1 MAIQLG
7 SISFDETVVIKQLKT
22 DLRDDWFPDPIGY
35 NDFISGGLLPNI
47 ILENFQKNHGTY
59 SPAQALLLN
68 VPKSNFTLRYALETS
83 FTDRAI
89 YHSLAMHLLPFY
101 DRTISQWVFS
111 HRANGS
117 AAGDRSDS
125 KYVFRNGIQAWNDFL
140 GCVQSAI
147 KPGTVLLSTDLAN
160 YFENIN
166 LKKLKEIMLES
177 VPSLDADA
185 GQKSQLRQYIEQLF
199 SCLSSWSFNIERGLP
214 QNRDASS
221 FLANVYMRS
230 VDQVMLE
237 KGYTYFRY
245 MDDIKIVCPSEGAA
259 KLALKELIL
268 ALRPLG
274 QFVNGGKTNIVA
286 AEDECRIRDCLDL
299 PSIEMK
305 RIDSAWASKALN
317 PISRSFV
324 PLKKLATETLTAGKF
339 HSREFRF
346 CINRLETLARCSE
359 FKVPAAY
366 FNDLTPLVISGLDAA
381 PVATDQICRYLR
393 AIELNVGD
401 FTAIVEHLIDDSKGI
416 YNWKNYRLWVL
427 MTQKEFRS
435 DALMER
441 ARNIISEHSDN
452 PTRAGATLYLGAFG
466 TVEDREL
473 IATKFHQL
481 KSFLGQRNAIIA
493 VQELHFRPANGK
505 EVGINTHVSAYL
517 RDDLKGAYR
526 ALNRGGVYAEKLE
539 PVSIT
544 RYIEQERDYD

>member
-7 SISFDETVVIKQLKT
+7 SISFDEAVVIKQLKS
-22 DLRDDWFPDPIGY
+22 DFKDDWFPDPIGY

-47 ILENFQKNHGTY
+47 ILENFRKNHGAY
-59 SPAQALLLN
+59 SPAKALLLN

-101 DRTISQWVFS
+101 DRTISEWVFS
-111 HRANGS
+111 HRANGN
-117 AAGDRSDS
+117 ATDDRSDS
-125 KYVFRNGIQAWNDFL
+125 KYVFRNGIKAWSDFL

-160 YFENIN
+160 YFENIS
-166 LKKLKEIMLES
+166 LKKLKEIMLEL
-177 VPSLDADA
+177 VPALDTDAD
-185 GQKSQLRQYIEQLF
+185 GKSQIRQHIEQLF
-199 SCLSSWSFNIERGLP
+199 SCLSSWSFSLERGLP

-245 MDDIKIVCPSEGAA
+245 MDDIKIVCASEGAA
-259 KLALKELIL
+259 KLALKELVL

-274 QFVNGGKTNIVA
+274 QVVNGGKTNIVA
-286 AEDECRIRDCLDL
+286 AEDQQGIRDCLDL

-324 PLKKLATETLTAGKF
+324 PLKNLAIQTLKAGKF

-366 FNDLTPLVISGLDAA
+366 FNEITPLVIGGLDVA

-393 AIELNVGD
+393 AIELNERECI
-401 FTAIVEHLIDDSKGI
+401 AIAEHLTDDAKGI

-435 DALMER
+435 EALTER
-441 ARNIISEHSDN
+441 ARTIISKRDDD

-466 TVEDREL
+466 NVEDREL
-473 IATKFHQL
+473 IASKFHQL
-481 KSFLGQRNAIIA
+481 ESFLGQRNAIIA
-493 VQELHFRPANGK
+493 VQELHFRPAAGK
-505 EVGINTHVSAYL
+505 EVSINTHVSAYL

-539 PVSIT
+539 PISIT
-544 RYIEQERDYD
+544 RYIDQERDYD